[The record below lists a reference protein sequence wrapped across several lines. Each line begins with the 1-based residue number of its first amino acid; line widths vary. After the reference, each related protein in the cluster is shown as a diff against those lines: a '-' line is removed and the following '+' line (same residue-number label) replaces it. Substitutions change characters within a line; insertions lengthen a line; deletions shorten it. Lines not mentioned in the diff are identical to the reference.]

1 MLVVIP
7 SAYSVSPAAIRLRLV
22 LIEMVRNKSAAAA
35 LAALH
40 ATDLADSLASPT
52 RF

>member
-1 MLVVIP
+1 VLVVIP

-35 LAALH
+35 LAALRI
-40 ATDLADSLASPT
+40 LAFIS
-52 RF
+52 RFIGP